1 MAALPKAFARG
12 SFATTVA
19 DIYVVP
25 ASTTTSI
32 ITNIVV
38 ANTTSTQQTFTI
50 LLDEVEVF
58 NTTPIAGNSTVS
70 IDLKQVLD
78 ASITLKKIK
87 GFATAATVK
96 YHISGIELDD
106 TLSEMS

>member
-12 SFATTVA
+12 SFATNVA

-25 ASTTTSI
+25 ALTTTSI
-32 ITNIVV
+32 VTNIVV

-50 LLDEVEVF
+50 LLDGVEVF

-70 IDLKQVLD
+70 IDLRQVLD
-78 ASITLKKIK
+78 ASTSLKKIT
-87 GFATAATVK
+87 GFATATTVK
-96 YHISGIELDD
+96 YHISGIELD
-106 TLSEMS
+106 

>member
-1 MAALPKAFARG
+1 MATLPKAFARG
-12 SFATTVA
+12 SFATSIA
-19 DIYVVP
+19 DIYIVP
-25 ASTTTSI
+25 TNLTTSI

-38 ANTTSTQQTFTI
+38 ANTTNTQQTFTI

-78 ASITLKKIK
+78 ASTSLKKIT
-87 GFATAATVK
+87 GFATATTVK
-96 YHISGIELDD
+96 YHISGIELD
-106 TLSEMS
+106 